1 MTKHEQHEKHEQY
14 KKYIQ
19 KYSILGKE
27 PPLTIVADDNGDY
40 WIVQLTVDQDTHEL
54 NIPKFVTGF
63 KPLLD
68 IVELDIETDKVT
80 QLDKTFTKV
89 ANDMQEALSNKENNK
104 LIDIGLRELDLE
116 SKHIMSTPLNKG
128 TKLVINGNNI
138 PLRGQLKGMFSF
150 MDVSEL
156 VFKDF
161 NGEGIESLDSAFRC
175 GQFKQIDFSGFKSK
189 NIQSLEKTFDEC
201 MALKEVDISN
211 LKVKPLKSIHRMFC
225 ECHSIKH
232 IKLPKIYMLEDGNAS
247 FAFDQCRQLISVNT
261 QEIHQQGN
269 ISMQFMFD
277 QCLKLEDI
285 DISNISAQHIKLKKH
300 FTGAFSDCDKL
311 KRIQFKNEQN
321 ITISLNE
328 FIDNIG
334 NKYEPNGSWYASLM
348 FQVNDN
354 KVVVKL

>member
-1 MTKHEQHEKHEQY
+1 MTKHEQY

-40 WIVQLTVDQDTHEL
+40 WIVQLTADQDTREL

-68 IVELDIETDKVT
+68 IVELDIEKDTVT

-89 ANDMQEALSNKENNK
+89 ANEMQEALDNKENNK
-104 LIDIGLRELDLE
+104 LIDIGLRELGLE
-116 SKHIMSTPLNKG
+116 SKHTIPIPFNKG

-150 MDVSEL
+150 MTVSEL

-175 GQFKQIDFSGFKSK
+175 SCFKQIDFSGFKSK

-201 MALKEVDISN
+201 MLLEEVDISN

-225 ECHSIKH
+225 ECLSITH
-232 IKLPKIYMLEDGNAS
+232 IKLPKIYMLKDGIAS
-247 FAFDQCRQLISVNT
+247 FAFDGCASLVSVNT
-261 QEIHQQGN
+261 QEIHQKGS
-269 ISMQFMFD
+269 IDIKFMFD
-277 QCLKLEDI
+277 ECRKLEEI
-285 DISNISAQHIKLKKH
+285 NISNISAQHIKLKTH
-300 FTGAFSDCDKL
+300 FTGAISDCDKL

-328 FIDNIG
+328 FIENIG
-334 NKYEPNGSWYASLM
+334 NEYEPKGSWYATLM

-354 KVVVKL
+354 KVVVSL

>member
-1 MTKHEQHEKHEQY
+1 MTKHEQY

-27 PPLTIVADDNGDY
+27 PPLTIVADDNGDF

-68 IVELDIETDKVT
+68 IVELDIEKDTVT

-89 ANDMQEALSNKENNK
+89 ANEMQEALDTKENNK
-104 LIDIGLRELDLE
+104 LIDIGLRELGLE
-116 SKHIMSTPLNKG
+116 SKHIIPIPLNKG

-150 MDVSEL
+150 MTVSEL

-161 NGEGIESLDSAFRC
+161 NGEGINSLDSTFRC
-175 GQFKQIDFSGFKSK
+175 SWFKQIDFSGFKSK

-201 MALKEVDISN
+201 MLLEEVDISN
-211 LKVKPLKSIHRMFC
+211 LKVKPLKRIHRMFC
-225 ECHSIKH
+225 ECHSITH
-232 IKLPKIYMLEDGNAS
+232 IKLPKIQMLEDGNAS
-247 FAFDQCRQLISVNT
+247 FAFDECASLVSVNT
-261 QEIHQQGN
+261 QEIYQEGS
-269 ISMQFMFD
+269 IDIKFMFGA
-277 QCLKLEDI
+277 CRKLEDI
-285 DISNISAQHIKLKKH
+285 DISNISAQHIASESSI
-300 FTGAFSDCDKL
+300 TGAFSDCDKL
-311 KRIQFKNEQN
+311 KRIQFRNEQN

-334 NKYEPNGSWYASLM
+334 NKYEPKGSWYTSLM